1 MSTQIKNG
9 KNTFIVE
16 NSYVSF
22 EVSKK
27 DARVVSVVD
36 KATGSSIKRC
46 EDIFF
51 FELFDRENN
60 ALPISAVELD
70 GNTACVTSEYGNAK
84 VTLEAFDDHFIF
96 EIIDA
101 DFSDKVD
108 LFTFAKI
115 GFEYDLEDNE
125 ALRACDIAMTISAN
139 PHFYPDGYS
148 KEIKGS
154 AVGRFGGFVGAKL
167 GALVVP
173 NTILRE
179 KLKVICEK
187 IDPQKGIVSKIAGP
201 WALDYKPN
209 FGDYIIVGDASKEA
223 LERNLPLYKDIDVDQ
238 IDFHQGPNTFRQGD
252 FKYMAGETHEEFKK
266 NVADPLKENG
276 MMSGLH
282 TYSYYIKET
291 CLEVL
296 SDPKNQKMLDTEEE
310 FTLAEDI
317 AADDMFIPS
326 VEPTDG
332 LSKVYGFFVRNLP
345 FCIIG
350 EEIIRYRNHPH
361 GFTVLERGVAGTK
374 PTAHKKGDRIYHCV
388 GCFGLFAP
396 KPDSDLYL
404 DVARFTAE
412 AYNKGG
418 FDMVYLDALDG
429 INRQC
434 RDDFTGGEWYYC
446 ARFVHGILKHCNHDP
461 IIEYSTMYP
470 SLWSARAR
478 SGAWDSPT
486 RSYKR
491 FNMAHHKEH
500 ALFRRRH
507 YTATLG
513 WYCYYPVNESY
524 HTNQLFRYHHWD
536 AVDHMGTLA
545 IMYNYSTVYN
555 DVSKK
560 KLEQYPG
567 YRRNVELYKKYN
579 ALRKSGY
586 FKESTLEK
594 LRASKHEF
602 KLVDKGNG
610 KWCFIEKNY
619 DTKRLYDIQTPERAV
634 AEFSNPFKAQKPFI
648 RIESCMSSLGR
659 DPMMLLPLDENRPLS
674 EQLKVHEFG
683 GEVNVTDNMALK
695 VRVKGNGKKGTVSIK
710 TRYATNGPSRG
721 YALYLIDTDFK
732 GWRDFTLFETDN
744 GTRDGLKAEDGEHL
758 WRIYRNPI
766 YTNRLVSVE
775 LYGDGDIEGV
785 QMSSITACR
794 HTYDVIKNPKV
805 KIGDE
810 EIMFECEL
818 TSTDFIEWDGEKAV
832 VLDRYANEK
841 PIWFTGSVT
850 APKGKYKA
858 ELTVASSLNNC
869 PVNAILTFGTTGKE
883 VK

>member
-1 MSTQIKNG
+1 M
-9 KNTFIVE
+9 
-16 NSYVSF
+16 
-22 EVSKK
+22 
-27 DARVVSVVD
+27 
-36 KATGSSIKRC
+36 GS
-46 EDIFF
+46 
-51 FELFDRENN
+51 
-60 ALPISAVELD
+60 
-70 GNTACVTSEYGNAK
+70 
-84 VTLEAFDDHFIF
+84 
-96 EIIDA
+96 
-101 DFSDKVD
+101 
-108 LFTFAKI
+108 
-115 GFEYDLEDNE
+115 
-125 ALRACDIAMTISAN
+125 
-139 PHFYPDGYS
+139 
-148 KEIKGS
+148 
-154 AVGRFGGFVGAKL
+154 
-167 GALVVP
+167 
-173 NTILRE
+173 
-179 KLKVICEK
+179 
-187 IDPQKGIVSKIAGP
+187 
-201 WALDYKPN
+201 
-209 FGDYIIVGDASKEA
+209 
-223 LERNLPLYKDIDVDQ
+223 
-238 IDFHQGPNTFRQGD
+238 
-252 FKYMAGETHEEFKK
+252 
-266 NVADPLKENG
+266 
-276 MMSGLH
+276 
-282 TYSYYIKET
+282 
-291 CLEVL
+291 
-296 SDPKNQKMLDTEEE
+296 
-310 FTLAEDI
+310 
-317 AADDMFIPS
+317 
-326 VEPTDG
+326 
-332 LSKVYGFFVRNLP
+332 
-345 FCIIG
+345 
-350 EEIIRYRNHPH
+350 
-361 GFTVLERGVAGTK
+361 
-374 PTAHKKGDRIYHCV
+374 
-388 GCFGLFAP
+388 
-396 KPDSDLYL
+396 
-404 DVARFTAE
+404 
-412 AYNKGG
+412 
-418 FDMVYLDALDG
+418 
-429 INRQC
+429 
-434 RDDFTGGEWYYC
+434 
-446 ARFVHGILKHCNHDP
+446 
-461 IIEYSTMYP
+461 
-470 SLWSARAR
+470 
-478 SGAWDSPT
+478 
-486 RSYKR
+486 
-491 FNMAHHKEH
+491 
-500 ALFRRRH
+500 
-507 YTATLG
+507 
-513 WYCYYPVNESY
+513 
-524 HTNQLFRYHHWD
+524 
-536 AVDHMGTLA
+536 LA

-579 ALRKSGY
+579 TLRKSGY

-610 KWCFIEKNY
+610 KWCFVEKNY

-710 TRYATNGPSRG
+710 TRFATNGPSRG